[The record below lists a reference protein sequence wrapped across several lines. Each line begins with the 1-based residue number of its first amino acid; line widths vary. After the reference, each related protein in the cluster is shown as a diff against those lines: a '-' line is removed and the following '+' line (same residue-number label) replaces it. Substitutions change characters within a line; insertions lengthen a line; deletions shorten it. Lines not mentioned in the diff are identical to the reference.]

1 MKLLVTGGSGFLGRR
16 VCAYFETLGWQVF
29 APGHGQLDITDET
42 GIRKWF
48 DTHSPDAVIHTAAIS
63 DTGLCQREPE
73 WSECI
78 NVDGSANL
86 ARVCRDW
93 GVKPVICSS
102 DQVYFGSTAPGPH
115 TEVEILFPVNVYG
128 RQKRRAEEKCLEILP
143 ETVCLRLSWMYARDH
158 FSGEHGHFL
167 STLKAAMEDEDKTV
181 ILPVFDRRGMTD
193 AADVVK
199 NLSAALKL
207 EGGVWNF
214 GSGNDADTYTTVK
227 NVLEQTGMDAMLRR
241 LKPDEQAFAANP
253 RDLTMD
259 LRKLNSAGIR
269 FPTTEE
275 ALARALKMQKDA

>member
-115 TEVEILFPVNVYG
+115 TEVEILFPV
-128 RQKRRAEEKCLEILP
+128 
-143 ETVCLRLSWMYARDH
+143 
-158 FSGEHGHFL
+158 
-167 STLKAAMEDEDKTV
+167 EDEDLKERV
-181 ILPVFDRRGMTD
+181 KEILSIQLADTMKAHLLKEDGTYEKVDRRG
-193 AADVVK
+193 K
-199 NLSAALKL
+199 EKL
-207 EGGVWNF
+207 EAQMYF
-214 GSGNDADTYTTVK
+214 C
-227 NVLEQTGMDAMLRR
+227 
-241 LKPDEQAFAANP
+241 EQAIKAQEKREELQKRVFEPVFAEG
-253 RDLTMD
+253 
-259 LRKLNSAGIR
+259 KI
-269 FPTTEE
+269 
-275 ALARALKMQKDA
+275 